1 MAGTFDKASGVT
13 KEMREWA
20 MAQSPDGQTCPL
32 CLTYKSPTP
41 DKRGLTQHLRLKHA
55 TDLPK
60 AYKEQTMDIER
71 RSESAL
77 EAEAKEA
84 MQPDS
89 DLKELMETAGIG
101 FQDDLTHI
109 NMLEIN
115 PEYKSKVEKDG
126 SKFKWVSDRN
136 LPHWK
141 RQGASDVTINDMGD
155 QGYAQASS
163 EDGKVKTGDLNL
175 LRVPSALVNKR
186 AAINTR
192 KADTQ
197 LQARAEDVEKTRD
210 EHEKA
215 TYDFLRSEK
224 NLDHNVASQVARA
237 LTSRRQR
244 ENFSG
249 RSPDAH
255 HGFNVSHETVR
266 K

>member
-1 MAGTFDKASGVT
+1 MAGKTDVANKVS
-13 KEMREWA
+13 KEMKEWA
-20 MAQSPDGQTCPL
+20 FAQSPDGQTCPL
-32 CLTYKSPTP
+32 CLTYTSPTP

-55 TDLPK
+55 EDLPK
-60 AYKEQTMDIER
+60 AYAQQSVDIGDE
-71 RSESAL
+71 SETQVSETAQN
-77 EAEAKEA
+77 E
-84 MQPDS
+84 
-89 DLKELMETAGIG
+89 KELKALMDSAGIN

-109 NMLEIN
+109 DMLEIH
-115 PEYKSKVEKDG
+115 PDYRKMVEQDG
-126 SKFKWVSDRN
+126 TKFKWVSDRN

-141 RQGASDVTINDMGD
+141 RQGANEVTVNEMGA

-175 LRVPSALVNKR
+175 LRVPSALVDKR
-186 AAINTR
+186 AKINTR
-192 KADTQ
+192 KADNQ
-197 LQARAEDVEKTRD
+197 LQARAEDVEKARD
-210 EHEKA
+210 EHEKSA
-215 TYDFLRSEK
+215 YDYLRSEK